1 MIESTCIMMMKQDFP
16 LGGSG
21 MWKQIERSTP
31 PRPLKR
37 QVDRVPAPPKGP
49 AISSKPKSKRA
60 GGVFRRMP
68 LKLAAGLTVA
78 VFAVGLVAGIGIG
91 IVVVDPDRPATDVA
105 IPETNDWQEEEGA
118 QDGEYSIPVS
128 VYRSERALRDFV
140 YEEAPPP
147 DLPEEILGAVPEFG
161 LTHDTDGLTD
171 IKPVER
177 TVESPLAYAEPQGPI
192 PLIGALN
199 PQSDQTIARLPEQP
213 RRSIIE
219 PLERNSA
226 MPLWRKNAVPTTIDF
241 TKPMIA
247 IVIDDVGINQPRSKR
262 AIALTG
268 RLTIAFIPYG
278 YNLPTLVG
286 MARENGHEVLVHLPT
301 EPLSPDVDPGP
312 NALLT
317 SLSLAEI
324 KRRIDWNLSQF
335 DGYVGLNNH
344 MGSRFTAWTPGMEL
358 LIRETKARGL
368 LFLDSIT
375 SQDSVGFRLARTMG
389 MPNAVRDVF
398 LDHDQRPEAIARQL
412 RRTEGI
418 AQSRGFAIAI
428 GHPHD
433 ETLDELDSWLETV
446 ESRGFQLVP
455 ISAIVRR
462 NYPQG

>member
-1 MIESTCIMMMKQDFP
+1 
-16 LGGSG
+16 

-37 QVDRVPAPPKGP
+37 QVDRPPAPPKGP
-49 AISSKPKSKRA
+49 AISSKPKSKRV
-60 GGVFRRMP
+60 GGVLQRVP
-68 LKLAAGLTVA
+68 LKLAAGLTA
-78 VFAVGLVAGIGIG
+78 VVFTVGLAAGIGIG
-91 IVVVDPDRPATDVA
+91 VVVVEPERPATDVA
-105 IPETNDWQEEEGA
+105 MPETNDWQEEDRA

-128 VYRSERALRDFV
+128 VYRSERALREFV

-147 DLPEEILGAVPEFG
+147 DLPDEVLGAIPEIG
-161 LTHDTDGLTD
+161 LPDRTGASVRTE
-171 IKPVER
+171 PVES
-177 TVESPLAYAEPQGPI
+177 TADKQLVYAEPQGPI
-192 PLIGALN
+192 PLIGVIDPLPKQHNATT
-199 PQSDQTIARLPEQP
+199 QPEQKLASLP
-213 RRSIIE
+213 RQPDGPVTE
-219 PLERNSA
+219 PLGRNPA

-262 AIALTG
+262 AIALAG

-278 YNLPTLVG
+278 YNLPSLVG
-286 MARENGHEVLVHLPT
+286 TARENGHEVLVHLPT

-375 SQDSVGFRLARTMG
+375 SRESVGFRLARTMG

-412 RRTEGI
+412 RKTEGI

-433 ETLDELDSWLETV
+433 ETLDELDTWLETV